1 VLLVALIGGSL
12 FGLVGAIMAIPVAA
26 AVKVLMFPEVK
37 ALEQATSVELTATSK
52 AS

>member
-26 AVKVLMFPEVK
+26 AVKVLVFP
-37 ALEQATSVELTATSK
+37 QAPSARKGHLRKRGRLGS
-52 AS
+52 

>member
-1 VLLVALIGGSL
+1 
-12 FGLVGAIMAIPVAA
+12 
-26 AVKVLMFPEVK
+26 VLMFPQVK